1 MAITTAWSVGRV
13 DFYGAGPLDGLRP
26 GRQAELLALVAS
38 LGLDPALLVPAC
50 VFTQGRGGYQ
60 VHFAEHL
67 LVNGERFVDQVHEHI
82 ATRPVVVD
90 ITREQ
95 LPSWLRPPGPE

>member
-1 MAITTAWSVGRV
+1 MAIPTPWSVGRV
-13 DFYGAGPLDGLRP
+13 EFYGAGPLDGLRP
-26 GRQAELLALVAS
+26 GRQAELLAFLAS
-38 LGLDPALLVPAC
+38 LDLDPALLVPVC
-50 VFTQGRGGYQ
+50 VFTCDRDRYQ

-67 LVNGERFVDQVHEHI
+67 LVDGERFVDQVHDRI

-95 LPSWLRPPGPE
+95 LPSWLRPPE